1 MIRNMGIWIDGSK
14 AVIIELNG
22 DEAIIQEVLANV
34 DYRERIPGEGKNAA
48 GFGNQYFDMEHRKE
62 HRIQDQRKHFLDNV
76 RTHALSADQL
86 VVFGPAG
93 TKTELEKMFRLDHI
107 MAGKLLAV
115 HTAPVMTHN
124 QMTAWIRKYFKNT
137 HVEL

>member
-1 MIRNMGIWIDGSK
+1 MGIWIDGSK

-22 DEAIIQEVLANV
+22 DTPNIQEVPANV
-34 DYRERIPGEGKNAA
+34 DYRERIPGEGKSTTR
-48 GFGNQYFDMEHRKE
+48 FGNQFFDEEHKRESK
-62 HRIQDQRKHFLDNV
+62 IQDQRKRFLDKV
-76 RTHALSADQL
+76 RTLAMKADQL

-93 TKTELEKMFRLDHI
+93 TKTELEKMFRLDSI

-115 HTAPVMTHN
+115 HTAPDMTQN
-124 QMTAWIRKYFKNT
+124 QMTAWVRKYFKNT